1 MNKQELIVQVRSALA
16 KRLEDLEHHI
26 LAVQQSAN
34 QESKSS
40 MGDKYETGR
49 AMAQNEVFMLQSQLE
64 NLRLESGKFMNTD
77 FSSPRAECTA
87 GSLVR
92 TGNGWFLLSAA
103 LGKVSVSGQAVMCI
117 SLDSPLGKVL
127 LGKRKEE
134 AFSVNGKESRVLEIC

>member
-1 MNKQELIVQVRSALA
+1 MDKQQVVDQAGTLFRQ
-16 KRLEDLEHHI
+16 RLEDLEQHI
-26 LAVQQSAN
+26 LSVQQSAN

-49 AMAQNEVFMLQSQLE
+49 AMAQNEVFMLRTQLE
-64 NLRLESGKFMNTD
+64 NLRLELGKFEGTD
-77 FSSPRAECTA
+77 FSFHREDCAA

-103 LGKVSVSGQAVMCI
+103 LGKASVSGQAVMCI
-117 SLDSPLGKVL
+117 SLDSPLGKAL

-134 AFSVNGKESRVLEIC
+134 TFSVNGKEGRILEVF